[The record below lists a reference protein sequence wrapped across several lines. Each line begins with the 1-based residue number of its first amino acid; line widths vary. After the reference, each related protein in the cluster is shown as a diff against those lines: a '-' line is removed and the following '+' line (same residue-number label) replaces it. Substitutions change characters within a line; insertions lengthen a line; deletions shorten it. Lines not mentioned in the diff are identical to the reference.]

1 MIREIYCS
9 KFKKPLIVF
18 KEGLNVI
25 LGDENG
31 ANSIGKS
38 TALLVIDYIL
48 GGDDYHKTEDI
59 INNVQHH
66 EVGVCFEFNDNKFYF
81 VRDTRY
87 TDTVFLA
94 DELYQKAADGAM
106 TLSEYKNYLNE
117 NYQLNLYES
126 TFRMVVGL
134 FMRIYGKENDN
145 EEKPLHEV
153 YKMKDED
160 CIIRLVKILNSY
172 KEIYEQK
179 KNLKEIKERNAAFT
193 RAMKLNLIHAAKNKT
208 EAKNMKSRI
217 ESIKQELD
225 VLTMELAAQS
235 VSLDTT
241 QMQIVL
247 SIKEQLYKLQTQ
259 KTASYFKILR
269 YQHNLDATR
278 KKSVIDMVQLKKFFP
293 SANIMEINKIN
304 QFHSGITEIVA
315 SDLKNQINEE
325 TARYKNLETK
335 EKELLDSIKPTIQEN
350 APSKLAVQQMANL
363 QREMLNLIDSSSSFD
378 KNASYRK
385 ECADAEVLYKSS
397 FQTIL
402 TKVQQEINN
411 SLEQYCHL
419 IYGENKTAP
428 LITLLPNKY
437 IFKTPNDRG
446 TGTQYRGLIMF
457 DLVML
462 TISLLP
468 VICHDSFLLKNIED
482 EAIEKLLD
490 IYTSFTDKQIFIAFD
505 KQNSYT
511 AKVSQLLNDNCVLR
525 LSAGGNELYGKSWS
539 RS

>member
-9 KFKKPLIVF
+9 KFKQPLIVF

-38 TALLVIDYIL
+38 TALLVIDYML

-59 INNVQHH
+59 IKNVQHH
-66 EVGVCFEFNDNKFYF
+66 EVGICFEFNGIKSYL

-94 DELYQKAADGAM
+94 NEQYQKAADGAM
-106 TLSEYKNYLNE
+106 TLSEYKNYLNDS
-117 NYQLNLYES
+117 YQLNLFES
-126 TFRMVVGL
+126 TFRTVVGL

-145 EEKPLHEV
+145 EEKPLHDA
-153 YKMKDED
+153 YQMKDED

-179 KNLKEIKERNAAFT
+179 KNLKEIKERNTAFSK
-193 RAMKLNLIHAAKNKT
+193 AMKLNLINAARNKT

-217 ESIKQELD
+217 ESIKQELE

-259 KTASYFKILR
+259 KTASYFKIQR

-278 KKSVIDMVQLKKFFP
+278 KKSVIDLVQLKKYFP

-304 QFHSGITEIVA
+304 QFHSGITEIVT

-325 TARYKNLETK
+325 TARYKNLEAK

-350 APSKLAVQQMANL
+350 APTKLAVQQMANL

-378 KNASYRK
+378 KKASYKK
-385 ECADAEVLYKSS
+385 EYDDAEVLYKNS
-397 FQTIL
+397 FQTLL

-411 SLEQYCHL
+411 RLDQYCHL
-419 IYGENKTAP
+419 IYGKNKTAP
-428 LITLLPNKY
+428 LITLFPNKY

-446 TGTQYRGLIMF
+446 TGTQYRGMIMF

-482 EAIEKLLD
+482 EAIEKLLE
-490 IYTSFTDKQIFIAFD
+490 IYTGFTNKQIFIAFD

-511 AKVSQLLNDNCVLR
+511 AKVAQLLNENCVLR
-525 LSAGGNELYGKSWS
+525 LSAGGNELYGRSWS

>member
-9 KFKKPLIVF
+9 MFKQPLVTF

-38 TALLVIDYIL
+38 TTLLVIDYVL
-48 GGDDYHKTEDI
+48 GGEDYHKTEDI
-59 INNVQHH
+59 IKNVQHH
-66 EVGVCFEFNDNKFYF
+66 EVGVCFEFNGVKSYF

-87 TDTVFLA
+87 SDTVFKA
-94 DELYQKAADGAM
+94 DEHYQKITDGSI
-106 TLSEYKNYLNE
+106 TLSEYKGYLNE
-117 NYQLNLYES
+117 KYQLNLFEC
-126 TFRMVVGL
+126 TFRTVVGL

-145 EEKPLHEV
+145 EEKPLHDA
-153 YKMKDED
+153 YQMKDED

-193 RAMKLNLIHAAKNKT
+193 KAMNLNLINAARNKT

-217 ESIKQELD
+217 ESIKQDLD
-225 VLTMELAAQS
+225 VLTLELAAQS
-235 VSLDTT
+235 VSLDTI

-247 SIKEQLYKLQTQ
+247 NIKEQLYKLQTQ
-259 KTASYFKILR
+259 KAASYFKIQR

-278 KKSVIDMVQLKKFFP
+278 NKSVIDLARFKKFFP
-293 SANIMEINKIN
+293 SADIMEINKIN
-304 QFHSGITEIVA
+304 QFHSGITEIIA
-315 SDLKNQINEE
+315 SDLKSQINEE
-325 TARYKNLETK
+325 STRYKILEAK

-350 APSKLAVQQMANL
+350 TPAKIAVQQMVNL
-363 QREMLNLIDSSSSFD
+363 QREMLNLIDSSGSFD
-378 KNASYRK
+378 KKASYKK
-385 ECADAEVLYKSS
+385 ECKDAEVLYNES
-397 FQTIL
+397 FQTVL

-411 SLEQYCHL
+411 RLDQYCKL

-428 LITLLPNKY
+428 LITLFPNKY

-446 TGTQYRGLIMF
+446 TGTQYRGMIMF

-482 EAIEKLLD
+482 EAIEKLLE
-490 IYTSFTDKQIFIAFD
+490 IYTGFTKKQIFIAFD

-511 AKVSQLLNDNCVLR
+511 ERVTQILADNCVLR
-525 LSAGGNELYGKSWS
+525 LSAGGNELYGRSWS